1 MALTEHHFNELSEMK
16 QEHMDSIVLKIHRGL
31 K

>member
-1 MALTEHHFNELSEMK
+1 MALSEHPFNELSEMK
-16 QEHMDSIVLKIHRGL
+16 QEHMDFIVLKICRGL